1 MHLQS
6 SRRDGNDI
14 VDADIVNSENYALW
28 FHSKE
33 WKLKTQDFSRT
44 IAKLQQEPWS
54 TQERDQSKA
63 IFEWG
68 ESQS

>member
-33 WKLKTQDFSRT
+33 
-44 IAKLQQEPWS
+44 
-54 TQERDQSKA
+54 
-63 IFEWG
+63 
-68 ESQS
+68 